1 MKLYRMLTVVALAI
15 ILAYLVILGLFYFGQ
30 SRLVFFPSRAMVST
44 PDRVGLEYEEVT
56 IPVTPRENLHAWYFP
71 ARQSGDTTPTV
82 LYCHENAGNISYGL
96 ETVRSFLEFG
106 VNVLAFDYRG
116 YGRSDG
122 KPSEENVYADAR
134 AAWQW
139 LMTVKKATPENTFI
153 FGRSLGGAVA
163 VDLAGG
169 VNCAGVILEST
180 FTSVID
186 LGRKL
191 YPLVPISLLAR
202 FSFDSRSKISRLS
215 CPVLVAHSPTD
226 EMIPY
231 AMGKALYEAAQS
243 EKQFVELT
251 GRHNDLLSLD
261 SELYRNA
268 LRGFLGRHRPP
279 SDIRE

>member
-1 MKLYRMLTVVALAI
+1 MLTAVALAI
-15 ILAYLVILGLFYFGQ
+15 VLAYLVVLSLFYFGQ
-30 SRLVFFPSRAMVST
+30 GRLVFFPSPAMIST
-44 PDRVGLEYEEVT
+44 PDRVGLQFEEVT
-56 IPVTPRENLHAWYFP
+56 IAVAPRENLRAWYFP

-96 ETVRSFLEFG
+96 ETVRSFLELG

-116 YGRSDG
+116 YGHSDG
-122 KPSEENVYADAR
+122 KPSEQNVYTDAW

-139 LMTVKKATPENTFI
+139 LMAVKKAAPENTFV

-163 VDLAGG
+163 VHLATE

-180 FTSVID
+180 FTSVVD

-191 YPLVPISLLAR
+191 YPFVPVGLLAR
-202 FSFDSRSKISRLS
+202 FTFDSRSKISRLT
-215 CPVLVAHSPTD
+215 CPVLVAHSPSD

-231 AMGKALYEAAQS
+231 AMGKALYDAAQS
-243 EKQFVELT
+243 EKQFVELS

-261 SELYRNA
+261 SEPYRNA
-268 LRGFLGRHRPP
+268 LRDFLWRHRPP
-279 SDIRE
+279 LDIGN